1 MPFLLL
7 PRGEP
12 ELELGGVRE
21 ATVNKDV
28 TSKVPTGKERFPRG
42 GSMPDWLGVVFT
54 ELHVMAGL
62 LAC

>member
-21 ATVNKDV
+21 ATVKDV
-28 TSKVPTGKERFPRG
+28 TPKVPTGKKRFLRG

-54 ELHVMAGL
+54 ELHMMSGL